1 MNEPVSPVH
10 LALGALLVAL
20 AVAAI
25 FARTRNGSA
34 LLFLAFGAVLA
45 TVWAVVGSP
54 DVALAEAALGAGVM
68 GALMVAMVT
77 RHPRRFPLRDRSE
90 SPPRTL
96 GVLSMASLAIVTLI
110 VGVGAALT
118 PTLGEQPRWGEA
130 LPGQLPNAGFEH
142 GVPAVLLNFRAYD
155 TLLESFVIVLGAVA
169 VTALVDWPGGPPPA
183 ASPRLPGAFRW
194 FVGLAAPALLVFA
207 GWVLFAGTSQAGGA
221 FQSGAVLT
229 GLLIL
234 LRHSPFDP
242 TPRLHRWLPV
252 AVTTGVVVFVASAA
266 LGPLAGQPWL
276 RYDPAIVGPVL
287 VGVEIVLTL
296 GIAAGL
302 FALYL
307 CLSAGDGPLRE
318 ETDAGPAADPQP
330 EAGEVSS

>member
-1 MNEPVSPVH
+1 
-10 LALGALLVAL
+10 
-20 AVAAI
+20 
-25 FARTRNGSA
+25 
-34 LLFLAFGAVLA
+34 
-45 TVWAVVGSP
+45 
-54 DVALAEAALGAGVM
+54 M

-118 PTLGEQPRWGEA
+118 STLGEQPRWGEA